1 MGYILYVVC
10 LQHAHF
16 WWHDCNLNN
25 HKVLAA
31 APASVLRKYFSALY
45 HAKQMLETGTAQW
58 GNGLGK
64 SEGKT
69 LKQKSAGKAHRASD
83 FH

>member
-31 APASVLRKYFSALY
+31 APASVLRKYFSALC

-69 LKQKSAGKAHRASD
+69 LKQKSAGKAHRAND